1 MKGNWFAS
9 QGSFLQHVSKAPF
22 SLRPAQLCSEVMLYS
37 QSPEALAIHALRNK
51 DGSSPVA
58 FPGSSGQGAL
68 PVVSGQS
75 FLSPLPLV
83 PERVFTGVYHLTG
96 INEGTPKAQSWR

>member
-9 QGSFLQHVSKAPF
+9 QGSFLQHVSQAPF

-37 QSPEALAIHALRNK
+37 RSPEALALHTLQNK

-58 FPGSSGQGAL
+58 FLGSRGQGAL
-68 PVVSGQS
+68 PMVSGQS

-83 PERVFTGVYHLTG
+83 AERVFTGLLSPYRH
-96 INEGTPKAQSWR
+96 